1 MIKIYGIK
9 NCDTVKKA
17 LNWLTENHIEFHFH
31 DYKKDGV
38 DQKKLAEFVEKFGF
52 EKILNRK
59 GITWKKLD
67 KAEQEKICDNKSAIK
82 LMLEK
87 PSIIKRP
94 ILDLGNKQLIG
105 FDEEEYK
112 NIGCL

>member
-17 LNWLTENHIEFHFH
+17 LNWLIANRIEFQFH

-38 DQKKLAEFVEKFGF
+38 DQKKLLEFVEKFGF

-67 KAEQEKICDNKSAIK
+67 KTEQDRVHDNKSAIQ

-94 ILDLGNKQLIG
+94 ILDGGEKQLIG
-105 FDEEEYK
+105 FDAEEYK
-112 NIGCL
+112 NFLK